1 MAVILVADDD
11 PLIRTMMQKLLT
23 RVGHTVLQAATGLEA
38 ELVVADQTID
48 VLITDIIMPDK
59 EGLTLVRDLHKK
71 LPHLKIIAMSGG
83 GRSGAFTVLDA
94 AAQFGA
100 NTVLRKPFRGTE
112 LIEAVAG
119 ALGQPVSAMVPAA
132 TNSPQ

>member
-38 ELVVADQTID
+38 ERVVADQTVD

-100 NTVLRKPFRGTE
+100 DAVLRKPFRATE
-112 LIEAVAG
+112 LIQAVAG
-119 ALGQPVSAMVPAA
+119 ALGQPGVMAPAA
-132 TNSPQ
+132 TNSP

>member
-1 MAVILVADDD
+1 MAAILVVDDD

-23 RVGHTVLQAATGLEA
+23 RFGHTVLQAATGVEA
-38 ELVVADQTID
+38 EQVASGEAID

-71 LPHLKIIAMSGG
+71 LPRLKIIAMSGG

-100 NTVLRKPFRGTE
+100 DSVLRKPFRAAE
-112 LIEAVAG
+112 LIDAVAG
-119 ALGQPVSAMVPAA
+119 ALGLPRGAMTPAA
-132 TNSPQ
+132 PGRA